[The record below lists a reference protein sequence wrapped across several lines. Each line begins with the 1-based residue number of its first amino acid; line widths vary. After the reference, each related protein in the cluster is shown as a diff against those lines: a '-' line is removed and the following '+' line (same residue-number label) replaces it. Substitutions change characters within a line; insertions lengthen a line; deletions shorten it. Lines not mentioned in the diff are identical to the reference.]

1 MNFREKKEQIRQ
13 WIKENIKRE
22 DYILIGKQSINLTGY
37 FDSGRIEYAEINAN
51 LQFQMILDNEEPII
65 EITYDEL
72 KFVKDMI
79 DFLLETMN
87 KWIMGVKN
95 MFVECKIC
103 GQIIEANRMIMLM
116 TGVEELMCLKCLNL
130 ETKKAYKRLDELNR
144 PFLKF
149 FESSGKSWYT

>member
-87 KWIMGVKN
+87 K
-95 MFVECKIC
+95 
-103 GQIIEANRMIMLM
+103 
-116 TGVEELMCLKCLNL
+116 
-130 ETKKAYKRLDELNR
+130 
-144 PFLKF
+144 
-149 FESSGKSWYT
+149 

>member
-1 MNFREKKEQIRQ
+1 
-13 WIKENIKRE
+13 
-22 DYILIGKQSINLTGY
+22 
-37 FDSGRIEYAEINAN
+37 
-51 LQFQMILDNEEPII
+51 
-65 EITYDEL
+65 
-72 KFVKDMI
+72 
-79 DFLLETMN
+79 
-87 KWIMGVKN
+87 MGVKN

-149 FESSGKSWYT
+149 FESSGKS